1 MRIIKQT
8 ESHWKLRL
16 ETEDDLWVLARLAS
30 EGRHLAMLG
39 ERRDTTTAESGSR
52 AKAAERKKM
61 WIELRILNTEYQ
73 TYSDILRIHG
83 TIEQAPIDIGSHH
96 THLIEVG
103 DEIDLIANEPFP
115 DFDIALLKDAVE
127 SSKKTNIALIIVE
140 NDEMILFEITAR
152 GLREGAT
159 WTMRGGGKRGDV
171 RTSEAVAL
179 SFQKQVVKEILAS
192 TNQQLPMI
200 LAGPGHAREKVKSIV
215 LEMDPERNVRLIATS
230 MAGRAGANEVIRE
243 GLANEFLQDHAI
255 LKEIQLLDEVWKRIS
270 SNGAVAYGEQ
280 ALVQAMSEGA
290 IETLLVAVDLLRD
303 DETRLDGE
311 LLRNWVRHLGDIGGR
326 LIQCSTDHDAGEQL
340 LGLGG
345 VVALLRYKMVES

>member
-1 MRIIKQT
+1 MRILNRT
-8 ESHWKLRL
+8 ENHWKLRL

-30 EGRHLAMLG
+30 QGRNLAMLG

-52 AKAAERKKM
+52 AKSAERKKM

-73 TYSDILRIHG
+73 SYSDILRVHG

-103 DEIDLIANEPFP
+103 DEIDLTASEAFP
-115 DFDIALLKDAVE
+115 EFDVALLNDAID
-127 SSKKTNIALIIVE
+127 SSNKSNVAIVVVE
-140 NDEMILFEITAR
+140 NDEIILFEVTSR

-171 RTSEAVAL
+171 RTSEAVAQ
-179 SFQKQVVKEILAS
+179 SFRKQVVKEILSA
-192 TNQQLPMI
+192 TNRQLPMI
-200 LAGPGHAREKVKSIV
+200 LCGPGHAREKVKSVV
-215 LEMDPERNVRLIATS
+215 LEIEPERNVRLIGTA

-243 GLANEFLQDHAI
+243 GLANELLEDHAI
-255 LKEIQLLDEVWKRIS
+255 LKEMQLLDEVWKRIS

-280 ALVQAMSEGA
+280 ALVRAMTEGA
-290 IETLLVAVDLLRD
+290 IETLLVAADLLRNE
-303 DETRLDGE
+303 ETKLDGE
-311 LLRNWVRHLGDIGGR
+311 LLREWVRRLDGVGGS
-326 LIQCSTDHDAGEQL
+326 LVQCSTDHDAGEQL

-345 VVALLRYKMVES
+345 VVALLRYKMV